1 MTPRPSI
8 SVLVIDDSAHNRR
21 LLTQLLESE
30 PDVQVV
36 DWAVDG
42 EEGLR
47 KVIELRPDVV
57 TVDLEMPRL
66 GGYTFLRLL
75 RNAAPTPVIVISSYA
90 HKADVFKALELGAF
104 DFIAKPQK
112 LTPEVAREPARGA
125 AGEGARGA
133 DGAPGRC
140 AAGGPGRVPK
150 EAPAKGLQEVPF
162 VVAVAASTG
171 GPPAVQRLLE
181 ALAVEPTP
189 CVLVCQHMPVSVH
202 QGLRGAAGSHWPV
215 QRDGGGRG
223 GPVIPGHVY
232 IAPGGRHM
240 VVEEQDGGL
249 VLKVARSGAKDRYAP
264 SVDRLFISVAQ
275 GAGGQGAG
283 GGAHGHGLGRGG
295 GCARGAPGGRRDLG
309 RVRGDGGGVRH
320 APGGH
325 RHRGGEAGAAAGRDR
340 PSAACPGMRR
350 RR

>member
-1 MTPRPSI
+1 MTVRPPI

-21 LLTQLLESE
+21 TLKQLLESE
-30 PDVQVV
+30 AGVEVLDS
-36 DWAVDG
+36 AADG

-47 KVIELRPDVV
+47 KVVELRPDVV

-75 RNAAPTPVIVISSYA
+75 RSTAPTPVIVISSYS

-112 LTPEVAREPARGA
+112 GTPEALESLRVELLEKIRAARLVRRG
-125 AGEGARGA
+125 GGARR
-133 DGAPGRC
+133 PF
-140 AAGGPGRVPK
+140 GRVIRETLE
-150 EAPAKGLQEVPF
+150 EAPF

-189 CVLVCQHMPVSVH
+189 CLLICQHMPA
-202 QGLRGAAGSHWPV
+202 QFTRAFAERLDRI
-215 QRDGGGRG
+215 
-223 GPVIPGHVY
+223 GPFHVAEAKEGDRLGPGQVF

-240 VVEEQDGGL
+240 VLVEQKGRLELKTPAASGG
-249 VLKVARSGAKDRYAP
+249 DRYVP
-264 SVDRLFISVAQ
+264 SADRLFESVARVL
-275 GAGGQGAG
+275 GSKALAVVLTGMGSDGAAGVREVDAAGGEVWAESEETAVVFGMPQEAISTGVVKRVLP
-283 GGAHGHGLGRGG
+283 LGEIGP
-295 GCARGAPGGRRDLG
+295 AL
-309 RVRGDGGGVRH
+309 VTL
-320 APGGH
+320 
-325 RHRGGEAGAAAGRDR
+325 
-340 PSAACPGMRR
+340 SRR

>member
-1 MTPRPSI
+1 MDPRPSI

-30 PDVQVV
+30 PDIRVV
-36 DWAVDG
+36 DSAVDG

-75 RNAAPTPVIVISSYA
+75 RNAAPTPVIVISSYS

-112 LTPEVAREPARGA
+112 LTAEVRESLRAELVEKVRGA
-125 AGEGARGA
+125 RLVRRAGTR
-133 DGAPGRC
+133 R
-140 AAGGPGRVPK
+140 GPGMASK
-150 EAPAKGLQEVPF
+150 EAPHKGPQEVPF
-162 VVAVAASTG
+162 VIAVAASTG

-181 ALAVEPTP
+181 SLAVEPSP
-189 CVLVCQHMPVSVH
+189 CVLVCQHMPAQFTKAFAERLDRIGPFNVTE
-202 QGLRGAAGSHWPV
+202 AAEG
-215 QRDGGGRG
+215 D
-223 GPVIPGHVY
+223 PVIPGHVY
-232 IAPGGRHM
+232 IAPGGQHM

-249 VLKVARSGAKDRYAP
+249 VLKVTPQSEKDRYAP
-264 SVDRLFISVAQ
+264 SADRLFSSVARMLGPKALVVVLTGMGSDGAAGVREVHQ
-275 GAGGQGAG
+275 AGGEVWAESEETAVVFGMPQEAI
-283 GGAHGHGLGRGG
+283 ATGLV
-295 GCARGAPGGRRDLG
+295 RRVLPLG
-309 RVRGDGGGVRH
+309 EIGPALV
-320 APGGH
+320 AI
-325 RHRGGEAGAAAGRDR
+325 A
-340 PSAACPGMRR
+340 RR